1 MVSVGDR
8 IKDERRHQGLS
19 QKDLGGISGVN
30 QDTISGIESGRHEP
44 RPSTLRK
51 LAHALG
57 IEVADFF
64 REPALPKVD
73 ASPSPEDEERRDK
86 LEALREFYRDTQE
99 GVDHLSD
106 VWEKRLDSNDL
117 DRNLVEDFVKNVAAA
132 LLPSLQGELTSEL
145 GAIAQ
150 VLEMGEEEEM
160 LDADGNISP
169 KLLSASMLDPV
180 IDRFFKVGR
189 KVEEAWVTR
198 FASEAELEA
207 VSNVV
212 YLFDRARGP
221 GDRASLRRQQVG

>member
-8 IKDERRHQGLS
+8 IKAERRRKGLS
-19 QKDLGGISGVN
+19 QKDLGGTSGVN

-73 ASPSPEDEERRDK
+73 APPSPEDEERRDK
-86 LEALREFYRDTQE
+86 LEALKEFYRDTQE
-99 GVDHLSD
+99 GMDHLSD
-106 VWEKRLDSNDL
+106 VWEKRLDSNGL
-117 DRNLVEDFVKNVAAA
+117 DRNLVEDFVKNVATA
-132 LLPSLQGELTSEL
+132 LIPSLQGELTSEL

-150 VLEMGEEEEM
+150 VLEMET

-169 KLLSASMLDPV
+169 ELLSASMLDPAMA
-180 IDRFFKVGR
+180 RFFKVGR
-189 KVEEAWVTR
+189 RVEEVWITR

-212 YLFDRARGP
+212 YMFDRARGP
-221 GDRASLRRQQVG
+221 GDRASLRRRQVG